1 MKTSV
6 DLKFAY
12 RLINHGP
19 TTLITSSH
27 QGRHNVMA
35 AAWVCAL
42 DFSPPKLTV
51 VIDKNTYTRSLI
63 EASGT
68 FAVNLPCVSQAE
80 MVRTVGTCTG
90 KDLVD
95 TTKFLRYKIST
106 FSGEK
111 ISVPL
116 VEGCVAWLECKVIPH
131 PDIQSTYDLFLA
143 EVVAAYADDRVFS
156 NGHWHFEGND
166 DLRNLHHIAG
176 GTFFTTGELISTNG

>member
-1 MKTSV
+1 MITPV
-6 DLKFAY
+6 DLKLAY

-19 TTLITSSH
+19 TTLITSA
-27 QGRHNVMA
+27 HNGKQNIMA

-42 DFSPPKLTV
+42 DFAPPKLTV

-80 MVRTVGTCTG
+80 MVRAVGTSTG
-90 KDLVD
+90 KDLID
-95 TTKFLRYKIST
+95 ADKFSRYQIST
-106 FSGEK
+106 FNAAK
-111 ISVPL
+111 ITAPL

-131 PDIQSTYDLFLA
+131 ADIQSTYDLFLA

-156 NGHWHFEGND
+156 NGHWHFEDKNH
-166 DLRNLHHIAG
+166 LRTLHHIAG
-176 GTFFTTGELISTNG
+176 GSFFTTGESISTKG